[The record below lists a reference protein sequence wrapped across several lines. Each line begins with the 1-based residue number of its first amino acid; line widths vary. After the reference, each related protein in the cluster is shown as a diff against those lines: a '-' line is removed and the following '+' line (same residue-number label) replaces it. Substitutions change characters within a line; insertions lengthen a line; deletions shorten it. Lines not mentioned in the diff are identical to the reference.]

1 MDNENVKRVAILFEY
16 PSVNGGENS
25 MLAALQ
31 YLTSSAAAEFSFAA
45 IAPESGMLA
54 GRLDDLGIERHSL
67 SMFADDGQ
75 RRPRD
80 AVEVDIRAAV
90 NKLRPDVLHGNSLS
104 MGRWLGRMSDSLDV
118 PMTAHLRDIMG
129 LSKAAIRD
137 LNRNARL
144 IAVSNATRDFH
155 VQQGIDPE
163 RICVVRNGIDAEN
176 FARCETA
183 RQTIR
188 AELGIPEKAVAVLAA
203 GQIGLRKGLDTL
215 AAAAVELSTTHAGIH
230 WLLAGKRF
238 STKTESIEF
247 ERAVD
252 QQFRSADA
260 RLTYHRLGWRSDMS
274 RLMSAADIL
283 VHAARQEPLGRVL
296 LEAAAAGLA
305 IVATDVGGT
314 SEILHHEESALLVP
328 ADQPQPMT
336 AAIKRL
342 VENLDER
349 SRFGHAAR
357 LRIQSD
363 FRLDSSAKCLSA
375 GWRLQRRT

>member
-1 MDNENVKRVAILFEY
+1 VKRIAILFEY

-31 YLTSSAAAEFSFAA
+31 YLTSRAAAKFSFVA
-45 IAPESGMLA
+45 IAPESGPLA
-54 GRLDDLGIERHSL
+54 GRLDELGIERHSL
-67 SMFADDGQ
+67 SMFADDNQ

-90 NKLRPDVLHGNSLS
+90 NELRPDLLHGNSLS
-104 MGRWLGRMSDSLDV
+104 MGRWLGRMADSLDV
-118 PMTAHLRDIMG
+118 QLTTHLRDIMG
-129 LSKAAIRD
+129 LSKAAVRD

-144 IAVSNATRDFH
+144 MAVSNATRDFH
-155 VQQGIDPE
+155 VRQGIDPE
-163 RICVVRNGIDAEN
+163 RIRVVRNGINADE

-188 AELGIPEKAVAVLAA
+188 VELGIPENAVAVLTA

-215 AAAAVELSTTHAGIH
+215 AEAAVALSGTHVGIH
-230 WLLAGKRF
+230 WLLAGERF
-238 STKTESIEF
+238 STKDESIEF
-247 ERAVD
+247 ERSVD
-252 QQFRSADA
+252 RQFRLAGA
-260 RLTYHRLGWRSDMS
+260 RLTYHRLGWRSDMA
-274 RLMSAADIL
+274 RVMSAADIL

-314 SEILHHEESALLVP
+314 SEILHHEESALLVA

-342 VENLDER
+342 VENQD
-349 SRFGHAAR
+349 AR
-357 LRIQSD
+357 LRFGQAARRRIQSS
-363 FRLDSSAKCLSA
+363 FRLEDSADRLA
-375 GWRLQRRT
+375 AEWRL